1 MKPHEEDFELR
12 LSRLKAQTENVTP
25 RAGFEESIFVL
36 LGATTANDNTM
47 NLVWRWGKF
56 GVAVSA
62 LAAAASIVFAL
73 NSNLEV
79 EQEEALAYGTTEY
92 FE

>member
-1 MKPHEEDFELR
+1 MNPHEEDFELR
-12 LSRLKAQTENVTP
+12 LSRLKAQTEGVTP

-36 LGATTANDNTM
+36 LGANTANDTV
-47 NLVWRWGKF
+47 NLVWRWGKV

-73 NSNLEV
+73 NSHLEV
-79 EQEEALAYGTTEY
+79 EQEEALAYGTMEY

>member
-12 LSRLKAQTENVTP
+12 LARLKAQTEGVTP
-25 RAGFEESIFVL
+25 RAGFEERVLVL

-73 NSNLEV
+73 NSHLEV